1 VPLWQIFVISGLS
14 GLSTFNFLFDA
25 MILKRLKIPKLP
37 ARTIAFFLTYLCVL
51 LLYLL
56 LVIYPQHLSLA
67 EADLDI
73 KKLKVSIE
81 EQKILYPIFQD
92 LLKKVRVKDTEALPF
107 PKKAKLMRNETAKI
121 SSIFQEIAQ
130 KSNLVLKEI
139 IPDADALISGAGYLK
154 LNLTVKGNFLDLRN
168 FMLQLGELP
177 YLEHIERIQ
186 IRSVQDSKEISFKFF
201 LAQE

>member
-1 VPLWQIFVISGLS
+1 
-14 GLSTFNFLFDA
+14 

-37 ARTIAFFLTYLCVL
+37 ARSIVFFLMFLCVPLFYFL
-51 LLYLL
+51 LI
-56 LVIYPQHLSLA
+56 IYPQHISLA

-73 KKLKVSIE
+73 KKLKVRIE
-81 EQKILYPIFQD
+81 EQKMLYPIFQN

-107 PKKAKLMRNETAKI
+107 PKKTKLMRNETVKI

-139 IPDADALISGAGYLK
+139 TPDVDALISGAGYLK
-154 LNLTVKGNFLDLRN
+154 LNLTVKGKFLDLRN

-177 YLEHIERIQ
+177 YLEHIGRIQ

-201 LAQE
+201 LAQER

>member
-1 VPLWQIFVISGLS
+1 VFVRALVLSPSG
-14 GLSTFNFLFDA
+14 N
-25 MILKRLKIPKLP
+25 
-37 ARTIAFFLTYLCVL
+37 
-51 LLYLL
+51 
-56 LVIYPQHLSLA
+56 LA

-73 KKLKVSIE
+73 KKLKVRIE

-154 LNLTVKGNFLDLRN
+154 LNFLDLRN

-186 IRSVQDSKEISFKFF
+186 IRSVQDSKEISFKLS

>member
-1 VPLWQIFVISGLS
+1 
-14 GLSTFNFLFDA
+14 
-25 MILKRLKIPKLP
+25 MILKRLKISKLP
-37 ARTIAFFLTYLCVL
+37 ARSIVYFLVCLCVL
-51 LLYLL
+51 LFFFL
-56 LVIYPQHLSLA
+56 LVIYPQRISLA

-73 KKLKVSIE
+73 KKSKVRIE
-81 EQKILYPIFQD
+81 EQKILYPIFQN
-92 LLKKVRVKDTEALPF
+92 LLKKARAKDSEGLPF
-107 PKKAKLMRNETAKI
+107 PKKRKLMRNETAKI

-139 IPDADALISGAGYLK
+139 IPDVGALISGAEYLK

-177 YLEHIERIQ
+177 YLEHIDRIQ
-186 IRSVQDSKEISFKFF
+186 IRSFQDSKEISFKIL

>member
-1 VPLWQIFVISGLS
+1 
-14 GLSTFNFLFDA
+14 
-25 MILKRLKIPKLP
+25 MILKRLKISKLP
-37 ARTIAFFLTYLCVL
+37 SRSIAFFLMCLCVL
-51 LLYLL
+51 LIFFL
-56 LVIYPQHLSLA
+56 LVIYPQRISLA

-73 KKLKVSIE
+73 KKLKVRIE
-81 EQKILYPIFQD
+81 EQKILYPIFKN
-92 LLKKVRVKDTEALPF
+92 LLKKARVKDTEALPF

-139 IPDADALISGAGYLK
+139 IPDVGALISGAGYLK
-154 LNLTVKGNFLDLRN
+154 LNLTVKGKFLDLRN

-186 IRSVQDSKEISFKFF
+186 IRSVQDSKEISFKI
-201 LAQE
+201 LLVQE

>member
-1 VPLWQIFVISGLS
+1 MGLFTTP
-14 GLSTFNFLFDA
+14 STLDAFNYLFDA
-25 MILKRLKIPKLP
+25 MIVKRLKIHKLP
-37 ARTIAFFLTYLCVL
+37 ARVIVFFLMYLCVL
-51 LLYLL
+51 LFYLL
-56 LVIYPQHLSLA
+56 LVIYPQHISLA

-73 KKLKVSIE
+73 KKLKVRIE
-81 EQKILYPIFQD
+81 EQKILYPIFQNF
-92 LLKKVRVKDTEALPF
+92 LKKSRVKDTEGLPF
-107 PKKAKLMRNETAKI
+107 PKQRKLMRNETAKI

-168 FMLQLGELP
+168 FMLQLGDLP

-186 IRSVQDSKEISFKFF
+186 IRSVQDSKEISFKIF